1 MADPEHVVL
10 AKSGATAIAKWR
22 EVNYLI
28 PNTLTSYTL
37 KYQLE
42 DISASERFEPE
53 FVYGRARLDLS
64 GASLSR
70 SKLPGVDLANDEL
83 FGIDLT
89 NSNLRMAEFQGSNLH
104 SAHLSRSNLV
114 HANFSRAN
122 LSSCFLTRSNL
133 SMSTFSSANL
143 VGADLSSSDLSFANL
158 EGANLSRANLSAA
171 NLTGASLNGASLRNA
186 TLFAT
191 NLTQTDLTGAD
202 LRGANIIKAELESA
216 AFFEAVFGMST
227 FVNCDLS
234 TAIALDFSRHTGP
247 STIGLDTIVKSRGL
261 LPKKFLLDAGVA
273 EPFVAVQ
280 DSLIGVKR
288 KYPSVL
294 TIGSKQD
301 TVLAKRLEN
310 SLRSAQISCWN
321 FAADDESW
329 VQSSETIQGHTGYFD
344 RLVLICT
351 DSCLESTEA
360 RRRLAEVTGGKD
372 EAALQNITTLAVD
385 SLFEESS
392 DELCTLLKQGVVVD
406 FRGWDD
412 LRVFEVAVT
421 SLINVL
427 TGTID

>member
-28 PNTLTSYTL
+28 PNTVTSYSL
-37 KYQLE
+37 NYQLE
-42 DISASERFEPE
+42 DVSASERFEPE

-70 SKLPGVDLANDEL
+70 AKLPGVDLANDEL
-83 FGIDLT
+83 AGIDLT

-122 LSSCFLTRSNL
+122 LSSCYLTRSNL

-143 VGADLSSSDLSFANL
+143 AGADLSSSDLSFANL

-191 NLTQTDLTGAD
+191 TLKQADLTGAD

-234 TAIALDFSRHTGP
+234 SAIALDFSKHTGP
-247 STIGLDTIVKSRGL
+247 STIGLDTIVKSGGL
-261 LPKKFLLDAGVA
+261 LPPKFLLDAGVPELLVEA
-273 EPFVAVQ
+273 QNSVV
-280 DSLIGVKR
+280 GVRR

-301 TVLAKRLEN
+301 TVLARRLEN
-310 SLRSAQISCWN
+310 SLRAAHISCWN
-321 FAADDESW
+321 FAADDEAW
-329 VQSSETIQGHTGYFD
+329 VQSSETIQGHTDYFD

-351 DSCLESTEA
+351 ESCLQSTEA
-360 RRRLAEVTGGKD
+360 RRRLAEVTGTKD
-372 EAALQNITTLAVD
+372 EATLHNITTLAVD
-385 SLFEESS
+385 PLFDESG
-392 DELCTLLKQGVVVD
+392 DELCTLLKQGNVVD
-406 FRGWDD
+406 FHGWED
-412 LRVFEVAVT
+412 LRVFEGAVA
-421 SLINVL
+421 SLIGIL
-427 TGTID
+427 TGMTD

>member
-143 VGADLSSSDLSFANL
+143 TGADLSSSDLSFANL

-234 TAIALDFSRHTGP
+234 SAIALDFSRHTGP

-280 DSLIGVKR
+280 DSLIGAKR

-360 RRRLAEVTGGKD
+360 RRRLAEVTGGKN
-372 EAALQNITTLAVD
+372 EAALRNITTLAVG
-385 SLFEESS
+385 SLFEDSS

-412 LRVFEVAVT
+412 LRVFEIAVT
-421 SLINVL
+421 SLIKVL

>member
-1 MADPEHVVL
+1 MADPEHVLL

-28 PNTLTSYTL
+28 PNTLPSYTL

-143 VGADLSSSDLSFANL
+143 AGADLSSSDLSFANL

-360 RRRLAEVTGGKD
+360 RRRLAEVTGGKN
-372 EAALQNITTLAVD
+372 EAALRNITTLAVG

>member
-1 MADPEHVVL
+1 MADPEHVLL

-143 VGADLSSSDLSFANL
+143 AGADLSSSDLSFANL

-360 RRRLAEVTGGKD
+360 RRRLAEVTGGKN
-372 EAALQNITTLAVD
+372 EAALRNITTLAVG

>member
-1 MADPEHVVL
+1 LADPEHVVL

-143 VGADLSSSDLSFANL
+143 AGADLSSSDLSFANL

-372 EAALQNITTLAVD
+372 EAALQNITTLAVG

>member
-1 MADPEHVVL
+1 MADPEHVLL

-143 VGADLSSSDLSFANL
+143 AGADLSSSDLSFANL

-171 NLTGASLNGASLRNA
+171 NLTGASLNGAILRNA

-234 TAIALDFSRHTGP
+234 SAIALDFSRHTGP

-372 EAALQNITTLAVD
+372 EAALQNITTLAVG

>member
-143 VGADLSSSDLSFANL
+143 AGADLSSSDLSFANL

-360 RRRLAEVTGGKD
+360 RRRLAEVTGSKD

>member
-1 MADPEHVVL
+1 MADPEHVLL

-143 VGADLSSSDLSFANL
+143 AGADLSSSDLSFANL

-372 EAALQNITTLAVD
+372 EAALQNITTLAVG

>member
-143 VGADLSSSDLSFANL
+143 TGADLSSSDLSFANL

-372 EAALQNITTLAVD
+372 EAALQNITTLAVG

>member
-1 MADPEHVVL
+1 MADPEHVLL

-143 VGADLSSSDLSFANL
+143 AGADLSSSDLSFANL

-234 TAIALDFSRHTGP
+234 SAIALDFSRHTGP

-321 FAADDESW
+321 FAVDDESW

-372 EAALQNITTLAVD
+372 EAALQNITTLAVG

>member
-1 MADPEHVVL
+1 LADPEHVVL

-143 VGADLSSSDLSFANL
+143 AGADLSSSDLSFANL

-171 NLTGASLNGASLRNA
+171 NLTGASLNGAILRNA

-360 RRRLAEVTGGKD
+360 RRRLAEVTGGKN
-372 EAALQNITTLAVD
+372 EAALRNITTLAVG